1 MQVYNTLTRK
11 KEDFIPIDENVAKIY
26 VCGPTVYNYIHIG
39 NARPLV
45 VFDTLRRFLLYKGMD
60 VRYVQNYTDIDDKII
75 NRAEEE
81 NTTIQDITKKYIA
94 AYEED
99 ARDLNVLEDH
109 TKHPRATE
117 HIADMVRFIEELID
131 KDAAYAVDG
140 NVYFDVSRAK
150 NYGALSRK
158 EIEDL
163 QSGARVDVNAQ
174 KRNPLDFALW
184 KAQKTKDEPAWESP
198 WGMGRPGWHIE
209 CSVMAKELLGDT
221 IDIHAGGADLQF
233 PHHEN
238 EIAQSET
245 LTGKP
250 FANYWMHNAMITMED
265 VKMSK
270 SLGNIRTVR
279 ELKQEYDPE
288 ALRFWLLS
296 AHYRNPINFSAEV
309 MEQSIQGLTRLYTA
323 KRRLQHLLKQAEH
336 TRDQDIEMDR
346 FLEEFDQAMA
356 DDINTADAI
365 SVVFNFV
372 KFTNQ
377 TLDASS
383 SWEEVQQALDT
394 LQKMTGVL
402 GILYKETTEDLDAE
416 IETQIQKREEAR
428 KNKDFTTADRIRDE
442 LLARGIRLKDTPSG
456 VVWEKKQH
464 AR

>member
-1 MQVYNTLTRK
+1 MQVYNTLKRQ
-11 KEDFIPIDENVAKIY
+11 KEEFIPTEDNVAKIY

-81 NTTIQDITKKYIA
+81 NTTIDAITEKYIA

-99 ARDLNVLEDH
+99 SRDLNVLEEH
-109 TKHPRATE
+109 TQHPRATE
-117 HIADMVRFIEELID
+117 HIDNMIEFITGLIER
-131 KDAAYAVDG
+131 DAAYAVDG
-140 NVYFDVSRAK
+140 NVYFDVSKAR
-150 NYGALSRK
+150 NYGALSKK

-163 QSGARVDVNAQ
+163 LSGARVDVNDQ
-174 KRNPLDFALW
+174 KKNPLDFALW
-184 KAQKTKDEPAWESP
+184 KARKKDSEPAWESP

-209 CSVMAKELLGDT
+209 CSVMAKSILGDT

-250 FANYWMHNAMITMED
+250 FAKYWMHNAMITMDE

-309 MEQSIQGLTRLYTA
+309 MEQSINGLERLYTA
-323 KRRLQHLLKQAEH
+323 KNRLQRLLGQAEH
-336 TRDQDIEMDR
+336 KGEQSVETDR
-346 FLEEFDQAMA
+346 FLQDFDQAM
-356 DDINTADAI
+356 DDDLNTADAI
-365 SVVFNFV
+365 SVIFNFV
-372 KFTNQ
+372 KYANQ
-377 TLDASS
+377 QLDEQS
-383 SWEEVQQALDT
+383 SWEEVQHALDT

-402 GILYKETTEDLDAE
+402 GILYKEADTDLDAE
-416 IETQIQKREEAR
+416 IQALIEQRQEAR
-428 KNKDFTTADRIRDE
+428 KQKNFAEADRIRDA

-456 VVWEKKQH
+456 VVWE
-464 AR
+464 RE

>member
-1 MQVYNTLTRK
+1 MQVFNTLTRK
-11 KEDFIPIDENVAKIY
+11 KEEFVPVEKNVAKIY

-75 NRAEEE
+75 NKAKEE
-81 NTTIQDITKKYIA
+81 NTGIGEITNKYIR

-109 TKHPRATE
+109 TRHPRATE
-117 HIADMVRFIEELID
+117 HIQDMVAFIDGLVQM
-131 KDAAYAVDG
+131 DAAYETDG
-140 NVYFDVSRAK
+140 DVYFDVSKAK
-150 NYGALSRK
+150 NYGRLSK
-158 EIEDL
+158 KDIEDL
-163 QSGARVDVNAQ
+163 QSGARVDVNVK

-184 KAQKTKDEPAWESP
+184 KARKEESEPAWESP

-209 CSVMAKELLGDT
+209 CSVMSKTLLGET

-245 LTGKP
+245 LTGQT
-250 FANYWMHNAMITMED
+250 FAKYWMHNAMITMED

-296 AHYRNPINFSAEV
+296 AHYRSPINFSADA
-309 MEQSIQGLTRLYTA
+309 MQQSLNGLERLYTA
-323 KRRLQHLLKQAEH
+323 KNRLNRLLEQAED
-336 TRDQDIEMDR
+336 TGEKSLETER
-346 FLEEFDQAMA
+346 FLQAFDEVME
-356 DDINTADAI
+356 DDLNTADAI
-365 SVVFNFV
+365 SVLFNLV
-372 KFTNQ
+372 RHTNQ
-377 TLDASS
+377 HLDESS
-383 SWEEVQQALDT
+383 AREDVRAAADALQT
-394 LQKMTGVL
+394 MAGVL
-402 GILYKETTEDLDAE
+402 GILYKEETKDLDEE
-416 IETQIQKREEAR
+416 IKEQIRLREEAR
-428 KNKDFTTADRIRDE
+428 KNRDFATADRIRDE
-442 LLARGIRLKDTPSG
+442 LSARGIRLKDTPSG
-456 VVWEKKQH
+456 VVWEKE
-464 AR
+464 